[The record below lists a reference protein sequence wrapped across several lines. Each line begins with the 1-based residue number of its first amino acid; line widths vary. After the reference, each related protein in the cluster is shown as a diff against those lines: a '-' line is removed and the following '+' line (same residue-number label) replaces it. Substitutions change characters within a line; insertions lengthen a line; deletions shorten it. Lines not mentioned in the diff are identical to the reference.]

1 MTSRVPLT
9 LRFCASSMW
18 FYLSTLVF
26 MKYKFIKCE
35 CTTMKTF
42 STYNNYVSFSFLFC
56 KFVLGREKKSQM
68 WSYQQALLSR
78 IALVPPDVTKLEKAF
93 KNKSR

>member
-1 MTSRVPLT
+1 
-9 LRFCASSMW
+9 
-18 FYLSTLVF
+18 
-26 MKYKFIKCE
+26 
-35 CTTMKTF
+35 MKTF
-42 STYNNYVSFSFLFC
+42 STYNNYVSFSFLFF